1 MTRGSGDALCR
12 LPRGRADEA
21 GQAIVWVAVMLPLL
35 LSVVGLAIDAGIVFS
50 ARRDLQ
56 NVADSAARAGAMQVD
71 EPTYRASS
79 GASVVLHQAAAREIA
94 GEYAASQGRGM
105 AATIGVE
112 PQRVVVSVSRE
123 VPTSFLRLAGIAR
136 VRVSATAPAEVRYG
150 VERAIR

>member
-1 MTRGSGDALCR
+1 MTRGSRGALR
-12 LPRGRADEA
+12 RVPRGRAAEA

-79 GASVVLHQAAAREIA
+79 GASVVLDQAAAREIA

-105 AATIGVE
+105 AATVGVE

-123 VPTSFLRLAGIAR
+123 VPTSFLRLAGITM
-136 VRVSATAPAEVRYG
+136 VRVIATAPAEVRYG